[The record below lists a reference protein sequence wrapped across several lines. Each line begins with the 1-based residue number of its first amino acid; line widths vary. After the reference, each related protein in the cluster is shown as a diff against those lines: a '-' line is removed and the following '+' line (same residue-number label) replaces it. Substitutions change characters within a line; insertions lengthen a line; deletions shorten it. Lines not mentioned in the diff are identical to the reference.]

1 VDLLFVLTGKTNRGT
16 ASLMNNPLQIIT
28 GLREI
33 APAYDALVCDVWGVL
48 HNGHKAF
55 APACAALKTFKENY
69 GPVIL
74 LTNAP
79 RPVPDVEELF
89 VEKYGVPL
97 DCYDAIVTS
106 GVATRD
112 DLEKRTESGKL
123 SMLHLGPERDG
134 GIFEGLDIETVDVER
149 AKIVLCSGLYDDDTE
164 TPADYAPLLAQMK
177 ARKLTMICANPDWVV
192 QRGGKLVYCAGAVAS
207 EYEKIGGEVIY
218 YGKPKT
224 AIYDYVRAAAKGAK
238 NLLAIGDGMHTDI
251 KGANAAGI
259 DALFIADGV
268 HGEDVAEMTER
279 HMGELFAKAGVH
291 AKAAMRA
298 LVW

>member
-1 VDLLFVLTGKTNRGT
+1 MTR
-16 ASLMNNPLQIIT
+16 IIS
-28 GLREI
+28 GLHEI
-33 APAYDALVCDVWGVL
+33 APAHDTLVCDVWGVL
-48 HNGHKAF
+48 HSGHSGF
-55 APACAALKTFKENY
+55 PQACAALKSFKNNH

-79 RPVPDVEELF
+79 RPVKDVEELF

-112 DLEKRTESGKL
+112 DLAERAKSHRL
-123 SMLHLGPERDG
+123 AMLHLGPERDR
-134 GIFEGLDIETVDVER
+134 GIFEGLNIETVAVDKAEV
-149 AKIVLCSGLYDDDTE
+149 VMCSGLYNDDTE
-164 TPADYAPLLAQMK
+164 TPDDYAELLGTMK
-177 ARKLTMICANPDWVV
+177 ARDLTMICANPDWQV
-192 QRGGKLVYCAGAVAS
+192 QRGGRLIYCAGAVANA
-207 EYEKIGGEVIY
+207 YEKIGGEVIY

-224 AIYDYVRAAAKGAK
+224 AIYEYVRAAAKGAK
-238 NLLAIGDGMHTDI
+238 KLLAIGDGMHTDI

>member
-1 VDLLFVLTGKTNRGT
+1 M
-16 ASLMNNPLQIIT
+16 SNPPQIIS

-33 APAYDALVCDVWGVL
+33 APGHDALVCDVWGVL
-48 HNGHKAF
+48 HNGDKALM
-55 APACAALKTFKENY
+55 PACDALRTFKEKH

-79 RPVPDVEELF
+79 RPVSDVEELF
-89 VEKYGVPL
+89 VKKYGVPL

-112 DLEKRTESGKL
+112 DLAKRAKSRRL
-123 SMLHLGPERDG
+123 AMLHLGPERDR
-134 GIFEGLDIETVDVER
+134 GIFDGLNIATVDVDDAEV
-149 AKIVLCSGLYDDDTE
+149 VLCSGLYDDDTE
-164 TPADYAPLLAQMK
+164 TPADYVELLAKMK
-177 ARKLTMICANPDWVV
+177 ARKLPMICANPDWQV
-192 QRGGKLVYCAGAVAS
+192 QRGGRLVYCAGAIAN

-224 AIYDYVRAAAKGAK
+224 AIYDYVRRFTGGAR
-238 NLLAIGDGMHTDI
+238 NPLAIGDGMHTDI
-251 KGANAAGI
+251 KGANAAGME
-259 DALFIADGV
+259 ALFIADGV
-268 HGEDVAEMTER
+268 HGEDVTELTGR
-279 HMGELFAKAGVH
+279 RLAELFAGAGVY

>member
-1 VDLLFVLTGKTNRGT
+1 MTK
-16 ASLMNNPLQIIT
+16 IIA

-33 APAYDALVCDVWGVL
+33 APQYDALVCDVWGVL
-48 HNGHKAF
+48 HNGHKAHL
-55 APACAALKTFKENY
+55 PACAALKAFKEKY

-79 RPVPDVEELF
+79 RPVSDVEELF

-97 DCYDAIVTS
+97 DCYNAIVTS

-112 DLEKRTESGKL
+112 DLAERAKSHRL
-123 SMLHLGPERDG
+123 AMLHLGPERDR
-134 GIFEGLDIETVDVER
+134 GIFDGLNIDTVGVEQ
-149 AKIVLCSGLYDDDTE
+149 AEIVLCSGLYDDDTE
-164 TPADYAPLLAQMK
+164 TPAGYAPMLAQMK

-192 QRGGKLVYCAGAVAS
+192 QRGGKLVYCAGAVAN

-218 YGKPKT
+218 YGKPKA
-224 AIYDYVRAAAKGAK
+224 AIYEYVRAAAEGAK
-238 NLLAIGDGMHTDI
+238 NMLAIGDGMHTDI
-251 KGANAAGI
+251 KGANAAGL

>member
-1 VDLLFVLTGKTNRGT
+1 MTKILTG
-16 ASLMNNPLQIIT
+16 LH
-28 GLREI
+28 EI
-33 APAYDALVCDVWGVL
+33 ASGYDALVCDVWGVL
-48 HNGHKAF
+48 HNGDKANL
-55 APACAALKTFKENY
+55 PACTALKTFREKH

-79 RPVPDVEELF
+79 RPVSDVEELF
-89 VEKYGVPL
+89 VKKYGVPL

-112 DLEKRTESGKL
+112 DLEKRTRSGKL
-123 SMLHLGPERDG
+123 SMLHLGPERDR
-134 GIFEGLDIETVDVER
+134 GIFEGLNIETVDAER
-149 AKIVLCSGLYDDDTE
+149 AQIVLCSGLYDDEKE
-164 TPADYAPLLAQMK
+164 TPADYAPLLEKMK
-177 ARKLTMICANPDWVV
+177 ARKLAMICANPDWVV
-192 QRGGKLVYCAGAVAS
+192 QRGGKLVYCAGALAN
-207 EYEKIGGEVIY
+207 EYEKIGGEVVY

-238 NLLAIGDGMHTDI
+238 HLLAIGDGMHTDI

>member
-1 VDLLFVLTGKTNRGT
+1 MTKIL
-16 ASLMNNPLQIIT
+16 T

-33 APAYDALVCDVWGVL
+33 AAHHDALVCDVWGVL
-48 HNGHKAF
+48 HNGDKANL
-55 APACAALKTFKENY
+55 PACAALRTFKEKY

-79 RPVPDVEELF
+79 RPVSDVEELF
-89 VEKYGVPL
+89 VKKYGVPL

-112 DLEKRTESGKL
+112 DLAERAKSHRL
-123 SMLHLGPERDG
+123 AMLHLGPERDR
-134 GIFEGLDIETVDVER
+134 GIFEGLNIEAVDVNDAE
-149 AKIVLCSGLYDDDTE
+149 IVMCSGLYDDDAE
-164 TPADYAPLLAQMK
+164 TPGDYAELLAKMK

-192 QRGGKLVYCAGAVAS
+192 QRGGKLVYCAGAVAN

-224 AIYDYVRAAAKGAK
+224 AIYNYVRATAKGAR
-238 NLLAIGDGMHTDI
+238 NMLAIGDGMHTDI

-268 HGEDVAEMTER
+268 HGEDVTEMTER
-279 HMGELFAKAGVH
+279 HLGELFAKAGVR

>member
-1 VDLLFVLTGKTNRGT
+1 MTK
-16 ASLMNNPLQIIT
+16 IIT

-33 APAYDALVCDVWGVL
+33 AAGHDALVCDVWGVL
-48 HNGHKAF
+48 HNGHSAF
-55 APACAALKTFKENY
+55 ADACAALKIFKDTY

-79 RPVPDVEELF
+79 RPVKDVEELF

-112 DLEKRTESGKL
+112 DLAERAKSHRL
-123 SMLHLGPERDG
+123 AMLHLGPERDR
-134 GIFEGLDIETVDVER
+134 GIFEGLNIETVAVDKAEV
-149 AKIVLCSGLYDDDTE
+149 VMCSGLYDDDTE
-164 TPADYAPLLAQMK
+164 TPDDYAELLGTMK
-177 ARKLTMICANPDWVV
+177 ARDLTMICANPDWQV
-192 QRGGKLVYCAGAVAS
+192 QRGGRLIYCAGAVANA
-207 EYEKIGGEVIY
+207 YEKIGGEVIY

-224 AIYDYVRAAAKGAK
+224 AIYDYVRAAMKGAK
-238 NLLAIGDGMHTDI
+238 SPLAIGDGLHTDI

-259 DALFIADGV
+259 AALFIADGV
-268 HGEDVAEMTER
+268 HGEDVTEMTER
-279 HMGELFAKAGVH
+279 HLGELFAKAGVH
-291 AKAAMRA
+291 AMAAMRA

>member
-1 VDLLFVLTGKTNRGT
+1 MTK
-16 ASLMNNPLQIIT
+16 IIT

-33 APAYDALVCDVWGVL
+33 APQHDALVCDVWGVL
-48 HNGHKAF
+48 HNGDKAHL
-55 APACAALKTFKENY
+55 PACAALKTFKENH
-69 GPVIL
+69 GRVIL

-79 RPVPDVEELF
+79 RPVSDVEELF
-89 VEKYGVPL
+89 VKKYGVPL

-112 DLEKRTESGKL
+112 DLAARAKSHRL
-123 SMLHLGPERDG
+123 AMLHLGPERDR
-134 GIFEGLDIETVDVER
+134 GIFEGLNIDTVDVNDAE
-149 AKIVLCSGLYDDDTE
+149 IVMCSGLYDDDAE
-164 TPADYAPLLAQMK
+164 TPADYAELLAKMK

-192 QRGGKLVYCAGAVAS
+192 QRGGKLIYCAGAVAN

-224 AIYDYVRAAAKGAK
+224 AIYDYVRAAMKGAK
-238 NLLAIGDGMHTDI
+238 NPLAIGDGMHTDI
-251 KGANAAGI
+251 KGANAAGM
-259 DALFIADGV
+259 DALFVADGV

-279 HMGELFAKAGVH
+279 HLGELFAKAGVH

>member
-1 VDLLFVLTGKTNRGT
+1 MTK
-16 ASLMNNPLQIIT
+16 IIA

-33 APAYDALVCDVWGVL
+33 APTYDALVCDVWGVL
-48 HNGHKAF
+48 HNGHSAF
-55 APACAALKTFKENY
+55 ADACAALKTFKENH

-79 RPVPDVEELF
+79 RPVSDVEELF
-89 VEKYGVPL
+89 VKKYGVPL
-97 DCYDAIVTS
+97 DCYDTIVTS

-112 DLEKRTESGKL
+112 DLVERTKSHRL
-123 SMLHLGPERDG
+123 AMLHLGPERDS
-134 GIFEGLDIETVDVER
+134 GIFGGLNIDTVDVEQ
-149 AKIVLCSGLYDDDTE
+149 AEIVLCSGLYDDDTE
-164 TPADYAPLLAQMK
+164 TPADYAPLLEKMK
-177 ARKLTMICANPDWVV
+177 ARELTMICANPDWVV
-192 QRGGKLVYCAGAVAS
+192 QRGGKLVYCAGAVAN
-207 EYEKIGGEVIY
+207 EYEKIGGQVIY

-224 AIYDYVRAAAKGAK
+224 AIYDYIRTAAKGAK

-279 HMGELFAKAGVH
+279 HLGELFAKAGVQ

>member
-1 VDLLFVLTGKTNRGT
+1 MTREFLLTGGPAHVTGC
-16 ASLMNNPLQIIT
+16 AMSSPQIIS

-33 APAYDALVCDVWGVL
+33 APEHDALVCDVWGVL
-48 HNGHKAF
+48 HNGDKAHP
-55 APACAALKTFKENY
+55 AACAALKTFRQTR

-79 RPVPDVEELF
+79 RPVKDVEELF

-112 DLEKRTESGKL
+112 DLEQRSKDGRLK
-123 SMLHLGPERDG
+123 MLHLGPDRDR
-134 GIFEGLDIETVDVER
+134 GIFEGLNIETVDVNAAE
-149 AKIVLCSGLYDDDTE
+149 IVMCSGLYDDDNE
-164 TPADYAPLLAQMK
+164 GPDDYAELLAVMK
-177 ARKLTMICANPDWVV
+177 ARKLTMICANPDWQV
-192 QRGGKLVYCAGAVAS
+192 QRGGKLVYCAGALADA
-207 EYEKIGGEVIY
+207 YEKIGGEVIY
-218 YGKPKT
+218 YGKPRT
-224 AIYDYVRAAAKGAK
+224 EIYDYVRAAMKGASRP
-238 NLLAIGDGMHTDI
+238 LAIGDGMHTDI

-259 DALFIADGV
+259 EALFIADGV
-268 HGEDVAEMTER
+268 HGEDVKELTAR
-279 HMGELFAKAGVH
+279 HMAELFARAGVH

>member
-1 VDLLFVLTGKTNRGT
+1 MTKIL
-16 ASLMNNPLQIIT
+16 T

-33 APAYDALVCDVWGVL
+33 APEHDALVCDVWGVL
-48 HNGHKAF
+48 HNGHTAF
-55 APACAALKTFKENY
+55 ASACAALKTFKDDH

-79 RPVPDVEELF
+79 RPVKDVEQMF
-89 VEKYGVPL
+89 VKYGVPL
-97 DCYDAIVTS
+97 DCYDVIVTS

-112 DLEKRTESGKL
+112 DLAERAKSHRL
-123 SMLHLGPERDG
+123 AMLHLGPERDR
-134 GIFEGLDIETVDVER
+134 GIFEGLNVDAVDVNDAE
-149 AKIVLCSGLYDDDTE
+149 IVMCSGLYDDDSE
-164 TPADYAPLLAQMK
+164 TPADYAQLLAKME

-192 QRGGKLVYCAGAVAS
+192 QRGGRLVYCAGAVAN
-207 EYEKIGGEVIY
+207 EYEKIGGDVIY

-224 AIYDYVRAAAKGAK
+224 AIYEYVRAAMKDAK
-238 NLLAIGDGMHTDI
+238 NPLAIGDGMHTDI
-251 KGANAAGI
+251 KGANAAEI

-279 HMGELFAKAGVH
+279 HLGELFAKAGVH

>member
-1 VDLLFVLTGKTNRGT
+1 MT
-16 ASLMNNPLQIIT
+16 QIIS
-28 GLREI
+28 GLGEI
-33 APAYDALVCDVWGVL
+33 ARDYDALVCDVWGVL
-48 HNGHKAF
+48 HDGDKAHP
-55 APACAALKTFKENY
+55 AACAALKTFRQTR

-79 RPVPDVEELF
+79 RPVKDVEELF

-97 DCYDAIVTS
+97 DCYDTIVTS

-112 DLEKRTESGKL
+112 DLERRTKQGRLK
-123 SMLHLGPERDG
+123 MLHLGPDRDR
-134 GIFEGLDIETVDVER
+134 GIFEGLNIETTGIDDAR
-149 AKIVLCSGLYDDDTE
+149 IVMCSGLYDDDTE
-164 TPADYAPLLAQMK
+164 GPDDYAQLLARMK
-177 ARKLTMICANPDWVV
+177 ARGLAMICANPDWQV
-192 QRGGKLVYCAGAVAS
+192 QRGGKLIYCAGALANA
-207 EYEKIGGEVIY
+207 YEKIGGEVVY

-224 AIYDYVRAAAKGAK
+224 EIYGYVRSAMKGAK
-238 NLLAIGDGMHTDI
+238 HPLAIGDGMHTDI

-259 DALFIADGV
+259 DALFVADGV
-268 HGEDVAEMTER
+268 HGEDVTELTER

>member
-1 VDLLFVLTGKTNRGT
+1 MT
-16 ASLMNNPLQIIT
+16 QIISN
-28 GLREI
+28 LSEI
-33 APAYDALVCDVWGVL
+33 ARDYDALVCDVWGVL
-48 HNGHKAF
+48 HNGDKAF
-55 APACAALKTFKENY
+55 PAACAALKTFKETR

-79 RPVPDVEELF
+79 RPVSDVEQLF

-112 DLEKRTESGKL
+112 DLEQRTKQGRLK
-123 SMLHLGPERDG
+123 MLHLGPERDN
-134 GIFEGLDIETVDVER
+134 GIYTELNIETTDVDH
-149 AKIVLCSGLYDDDTE
+149 AQIVMCSGLYDDETE
-164 TPADYAPLLAQMK
+164 GPDDYVQLLATMK
-177 ARKLTMICANPDWVV
+177 ARNLTMICANPDWQV
-192 QRGGKLVYCAGAVAS
+192 QRGGRLVYCAGAVANA
-207 EYEKIGGEVIY
+207 YEKIGGEVVY

-224 AIYDYVRAAAKGAK
+224 EIYDYVRGAMKGATRP
-238 NLLAIGDGMHTDI
+238 LAIGDGMHTDI

-268 HGEDVAEMTER
+268 HGEDVTDLTER
-279 HMGELFAKAGVH
+279 HLGELFAKAGVA